1 MVRHSNIKV
10 QVVADA
16 AQLAEEAARIFAE
29 RAADAI
35 AARGVFRVAL
45 SGGSTPRA
53 LYRRLAAPIA
63 SVSNPIDWTR
73 VHLFFGDERHVPPDH
88 ADSNYRMVKEA
99 LLSHAPIPDANVHR
113 IRAEVPDAPDAA
125 EAYAQDIRMAFRLPA
140 GEWPRFDLVL
150 LGMGPDGHTASLF
163 PDTPVLHER
172 SRIAA
177 AVWVVAM
184 QTWRIT
190 LTPPVLNH
198 ASTVLFLVSGADKAE
213 TLHAVLD
220 GPSDPDRLPSQL
232 IAPTDGSVHWLVD
245 TAAAARLNPRN

>member
-1 MVRHSNIKV
+1 MDRRSNVRIHI
-10 QVVADA
+10 VADA
-16 AQLAEEAARIFAE
+16 AQMAEEGARFFAE

-35 AARGVFRVAL
+35 ATRGVFRVAL

-53 LYRRLAAPIA
+53 LYGRLAAPIA
-63 SVSNPIDWTR
+63 SASPPVDWPH

-113 IRAEVPDAPDAA
+113 IRGEAPDAA
-125 EAYAQDIRMAFRLPA
+125 EAADAYAQEIKTAFHLVPGA
-140 GEWPRFDLVL
+140 WPRFDLVL

-177 AVWVVAM
+177 AVWVVSM
-184 QTWRIT
+184 QTWRVT

-198 ASTVLFLVSGADKAE
+198 ARTVLFLVSGSDKAE

-220 GPSDPDRLPSQL
+220 GPPAPDNLPSQL
-232 IAPTDGSVHWLVD
+232 IVPTEGTTHWLVD
-245 TAAAARLNPRN
+245 TAAAARLNPRG